1 MIFLSAVL
9 LTFVAFVAGQYQ
21 VAALALIAPWQ
32 LTPASVNLGA
42 AGAELLTRYFHGEIQ
57 PLLFPGNTFINRA
70 LNDDAFV
77 NNNSVELPHS
87 GTIPAV
93 AVDRSSLPATIAK
106 RTDAATNYL
115 LEELTTDP
123 TLLQD
128 SESYIVNYDK
138 RASIL
143 QQHALQINTK
153 AADRALYKWAA
164 SASGVRKVNSSGG
177 TRVASGPSQTGNRN
191 KFVKA
196 DIIKVRQIFFADD
209 VINENADLM
218 GVAVMTPAQY
228 GDLLEL
234 TDLTE
239 AQKYGRATFPSGVID
254 RVLGFDIY
262 VRSRVVVFDGS
273 QVIKAEGAAAAA
285 TDQDTAVFYH
295 PSFVRRAKGA
305 VKVYVNPD
313 KAEYYGTI
321 FSTMVRFGALAAR
334 NDGKGIVTLTEWD
347 GA

>member
-1 MIFLSAVL
+1 M
-9 LTFVAFVAGQYQ
+9 
-21 VAALALIAPWQ
+21 
-32 LTPASVNLGA
+32 A
-42 AGAELLTRYFHGEIQ
+42 AGAELLTRYFHTEIQ
-57 PLLFPGNTFINRA
+57 PLLFPGNSFMQRA

-77 NNNSVELPHS
+77 NYNSVELPHS
-87 GTIPAV
+87 GTIPSV
-93 AVDRSSLPATIAK
+93 SVDRSSLPATIAK

-143 QQHALQINTK
+143 DQHAKQINTK

-164 SASGVRKVNSSGG
+164 GLNAGHTFKSTGA
-177 TRVASGPSQTGNRN
+177 TRTASGPSQTGNRN
-191 KFVKA
+191 KFTVA
-196 DIIKVRQIFFADD
+196 DIIKVRQKFFADD

-218 GVAVMTPAQY
+218 GVAILTPAQY

-234 TDLTE
+234 SNVTE
-239 AQKYGRATFPSGVID
+239 AQKYGRATFPSGVVD

-262 VRSRVVVFDGS
+262 VRSRVIVFNASDAL
-273 QVIKAEGAAAAA
+273 KAEGAAAAA
-285 TDQDTAVFYH
+285 TDQDAAFFYH
-295 PSFVRRAKGA
+295 PNFVRRAKGA
-305 VKVYVNPD
+305 VKAYVNPD

-321 FSTMVRFGALAAR
+321 FSMMVRFGASIVR
-334 NDGKGIVTLTEWD
+334 NDNKGVATIIEDD
-347 GA
+347 GV